1 MCLICRSGGESE
13 NPLFFGRSPKVYWDD
28 IVDWGEKNLKGRS
41 MKAVVCKLAFGVSV
55 YHIWHQKEFSYLL
68 WYSIRTEE
76 TIVCDIKWVV
86 QARVEAK
93 WCYYNSILLRAICC
107 IWVFPHCYY

>member
-1 MCLICRSGGESE
+1 MHCCLVK
-13 NPLFFGRSPKVYWDD
+13 NPRVFWDD

-76 TIVCDIKWVV
+76 TIVCDVKWVV
-86 QARVEAK
+86 QARV
-93 WCYYNSILLRAICC
+93 
-107 IWVFPHCYY
+107 

>member
-1 MCLICRSGGESE
+1 MGHKRGFSLCLICRSGGESE

-68 WYSIRTEE
+68 WYSNRTEE
-76 TIVCDIKWVV
+76 TIVCDVKWVV
-86 QARVEAK
+86 QARV
-93 WCYYNSILLRAICC
+93 
-107 IWVFPHCYY
+107 